1 MRIRIKYSF
10 CLLLVTLVLG
20 SCRERHDPAAG
31 NDFGGLYKITDLKSD
46 LALDL
51 NNDGISS
58 CDLYA
63 EITNPFHSLIEGPAP
78 FSYYD
83 FEERNNYAEV
93 RPAFAGQVDRRL
105 ILPNLPFQEIY
116 YVQTEPELD
125 FYAHDLGYYEY
136 TLTRTPRVELRLVNP
151 GTIRLGTIDR
161 LERTG
166 TDSFEIGMTGRLFD
180 FAIRKWTDVSLIVTY
195 HRVEPSDL

>member
-1 MRIRIKYSF
+1 MKYCF
-10 CLLLVTLVLG
+10 CLFLVALVLG
-20 SCRERHDPAAG
+20 SCRERHDAPVG
-31 NDFGGLYKITDLKSD
+31 NDFSGLYKITDFKSD
-46 LALDL
+46 HALDL

-63 EITNPFHSLIEGPAP
+63 EITNPFHSLFEGIAP
-78 FSYYD
+78 FSHYD
-83 FEERNNYAEV
+83 FDERNNYAEV

-116 YVQTEPELD
+116 YVQTEPQLD
-125 FYAHDLGYYEY
+125 YYAHDLGYYEY
-136 TLTRTPRVELRLVNP
+136 TLTRTPRVELRLVDP

-180 FAIRKWTDVSLIVTY
+180 FATRQWTEVSLSVTY
-195 HRVEPSDL
+195 RRVVAGQR

>member
-1 MRIRIKYSF
+1 MKYCF

-20 SCRERHDPAAG
+20 SCRERHEAAVG
-31 NDFGGLYKITDLKSD
+31 NDFSGLYKITDFKSD
-46 LALDL
+46 RALDL

-63 EITNPFHSLIEGPAP
+63 EITDLFHSPVEGPAP
-78 FSYYD
+78 FSRYD
-83 FEERNNYAEV
+83 FDERNNYAEV

-105 ILPNLPFQEIY
+105 ILPNLPFQELDNE
-116 YVQTEPELD
+116 QTEPELD

-151 GTIRLGTIDR
+151 GAVRLGTIDR

-180 FAIRKWTDVSLIVTY
+180 FATRQWTDVSLTVTY
-195 HRVEPSDL
+195 RRGVACDR